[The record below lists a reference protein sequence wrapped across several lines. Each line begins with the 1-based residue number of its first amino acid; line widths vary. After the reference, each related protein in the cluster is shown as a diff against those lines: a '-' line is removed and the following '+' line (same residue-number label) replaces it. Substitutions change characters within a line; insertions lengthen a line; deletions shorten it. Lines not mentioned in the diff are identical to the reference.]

1 MLKQCGLF
9 YSKTRQVFAT
19 GEMHTVREFV
29 NLAFQTV
36 NIDVVWK
43 GGGEDEK
50 GFDSNN
56 LDTPI
61 VQVDP
66 RYYRPTEVE
75 QLLGDA
81 SKAKELLKWEPK
93 IKFNEL
99 VKEMVLADV
108 ALVEAGNFIA

>member
-1 MLKQCGLF
+1 MLQQDTSNDYVC
-9 YSKTRQVFAT
+9 AT
-19 GEMHTVREFV
+19 GETHTVREFV
-29 NLAFQTV
+29 NLTFQTV
-36 NIDVVWK
+36 NIDIVWK
-43 GGGEDEK
+43 GIGEDEK

-93 IKFNEL
+93 ISLDELIANMVEHDLENLGKF
-99 VKEMVLADV
+99 
-108 ALVEAGNFIA
+108 

>member
-1 MLKQCGLF
+1 MERYWGK
-9 YSKTRQVFAT
+9 
-19 GEMHTVREFV
+19 
-29 NLAFQTV
+29 
-36 NIDVVWK
+36 
-43 GGGEDEK
+43 DEK

-56 LDTPI
+56 LDTPM

-75 QLLGDA
+75 QLLGAA